1 MRMKIFSVWRRN
13 LEPDFGPA
21 QRDSL
26 AVQEIVMAKLIE
38 FYVPRNFRKPLRS
51 DSRLQPGR
59 VLEFYSLTN
68 KSAELN
74 PCIVW
79 KLGRSWKGNEVGD
92 FSTQ

>member
-1 MRMKIFSVWRRN
+1 LSRIS
-13 LEPDFGPA
+13 GPA

-26 AVQEIVMAKLIE
+26 PVPEIVMAQVIE

-59 VLEFYSLTN
+59 VLEFCSLTN
-68 KSAELN
+68 KKAELN

-79 KLGRSWKGNEVGD
+79 KLGRSWKGNEVWH
-92 FSTQ
+92 FSTL